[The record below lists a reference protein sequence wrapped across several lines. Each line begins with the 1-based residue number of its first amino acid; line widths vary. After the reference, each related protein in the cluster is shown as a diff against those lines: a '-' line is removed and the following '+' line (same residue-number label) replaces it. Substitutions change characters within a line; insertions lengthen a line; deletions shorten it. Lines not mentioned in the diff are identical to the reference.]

1 MSSTTATQRNDQH
14 DLHDPAPEQHDAA
27 DKQQNPSG
35 EQGGDGSAT
44 ERDRAERGAE
54 RFSTRSDGCP
64 VVVIAGATPGAGAT
78 GIAAAVI
85 GAALRAGLKV
95 HVIDAGCPRRSGLRQ
110 VCPIEGRAR
119 PVGAGVSIVSSQHD
133 GLALDYLD
141 GPLDTRCD
149 TPARWPTHHGVD
161 LVVIDAGISVEEALT
176 AHPDATCWWDPRH
189 VPDAWVVLVTGSS
202 LPVLG
207 RCELVLD
214 RWSPARLSPVA
225 QVITTGALAPSERV
239 RALTGAYIHQALN
252 LASHATWDPARHVA
266 GITTDQVHDDLAG
279 TGTRVLS
286 GLGGNLAAALAP
298 PVVARGR
305 RGFTHRRKD
314 SPSCSRPPSF
324 TP

>member
-1 MSSTTATQRNDQH
+1 MSTTTTT
-14 DLHDPAPEQHDAA
+14 
-27 DKQQNPSG
+27 QQNEQAG
-35 EQGGDGSAT
+35 EQDNPGSAT
-44 ERDRAERGAE
+44 GRERAERDAE
-54 RFSTRSDGCP
+54 RFSARSDGCP

-78 GIAAAVI
+78 GVAAAVI
-85 GAALRAGLKV
+85 GAALRAGLVV

-110 VCPIEGRAR
+110 VCPVEGRSV
-119 PVGAGVSIVSSQHD
+119 PVGAGVSIVSSQHER
-133 GLALDYLD
+133 LTMDYLD

-149 TPARWPTHHGVD
+149 TPAQWPTHSGAD

-176 AHPDATCWWDPRH
+176 ARPDATHWWDPRH

-214 RWSPARLSPVA
+214 RWAPTGLSPVA
-225 QVITTGALAPSERV
+225 QVVTTGALAPSERV

-266 GITTDQVHDDLAG
+266 GITADQVTDDLVG
-279 TGTRVLS
+279 TGSRVLS
-286 GLGGNLAAALAP
+286 GLGGDLAAAVAP
-298 PVVARGR
+298 PVAARGR

-314 SPSCSRPPSF
+314 SIS
-324 TP
+324 